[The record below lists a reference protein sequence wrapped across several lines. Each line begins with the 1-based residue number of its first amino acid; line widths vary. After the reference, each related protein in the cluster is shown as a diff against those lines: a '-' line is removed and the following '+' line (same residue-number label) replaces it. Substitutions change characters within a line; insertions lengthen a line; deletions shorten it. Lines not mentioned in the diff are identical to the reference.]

1 MKIAIPSLGR
11 DKTSLVNER
20 FGRAENFIIYDTT
33 SNSYEVL
40 ENSENKSLQQGS
52 GTQTAETIIKKNVNV
67 LLASNV
73 GPKALKVL
81 ELSNIKVFTIPSG
94 ITVEK
99 ALNLY
104 NEGALTLS

>member
-11 DKTSLVNER
+11 DLSSPVNER
-20 FGRAENFIIYDTT
+20 FGRAENFIIYDTLDK
-33 SNSYEVL
+33 SYEVL

-52 GTQTAETIIKKNVNV
+52 GTQTAEMLIKNKVNV

-81 ELSNIKVFTIPSG
+81 ELSNIKVFTIPEG
-94 ITVEK
+94 ISIEK